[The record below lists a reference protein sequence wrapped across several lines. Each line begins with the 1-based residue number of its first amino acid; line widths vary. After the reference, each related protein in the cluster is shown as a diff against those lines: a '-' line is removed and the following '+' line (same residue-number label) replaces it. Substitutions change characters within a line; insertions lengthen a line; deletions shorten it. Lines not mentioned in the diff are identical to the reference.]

1 MNAGL
6 TQTDKGL
13 VAWAS
18 GAMAFSTTSE
28 PCLFIVEVPG
38 MPAFSVGPTP
48 ADQSAFDRHVA
59 GLPSLEDL
67 VARWRTRNP
76 KFDGLLQ
83 AAREKQYREMLA
95 EVEAGRMS
103 RIRAERLRLRWTQAQ
118 LADRAGL
125 KQANVSRLEKPSARL
140 SIRTAKRLAEAL
152 KMPDYR
158 ELLPK

>member
-1 MNAGL
+1 VNAGL
-6 TQTDKGL
+6 TQTDRRL
-13 VAWAS
+13 VVWAS
-18 GAMAFSTTSE
+18 GTTAFSTTSE
-28 PCLFIVEVPG
+28 PCLFILEVPA
-38 MPAFSVGPTP
+38 MPVFSVAVTP
-48 ADQSAFDRHVA
+48 ADQSAFDRHLA

-95 EVEAGRMS
+95 EVEAGKMS
-103 RIRAERLRLRWTQAQ
+103 RIRAERWRLRWTQAQ

-140 SIRTAKRLAEAL
+140 SMRTAQRLAEAL
-152 KMPDYR
+152 EISDYR

>member
-6 TQTDKGL
+6 TQTDRRL

-18 GAMAFSTTSE
+18 GTMPFSTTSE
-28 PCLFIVEVPG
+28 PGLFILEVPA
-38 MPAFSVGPTP
+38 MPAFSVAATP
-48 ADQSAFDRHVA
+48 AEQSAFDRHVA

-67 VARWRTRNP
+67 VARWRGRNP
-76 KFDGLLQ
+76 KFEGLLQ

-95 EVEAGRMS
+95 EVEAGRIS
-103 RIRAERLRLRWTQAQ
+103 RIRAERWRLRWTQAQ

-125 KQANVSRLEKPSARL
+125 KQANVSRLEKPSTRL

-152 KMPDYR
+152 GMPDYK